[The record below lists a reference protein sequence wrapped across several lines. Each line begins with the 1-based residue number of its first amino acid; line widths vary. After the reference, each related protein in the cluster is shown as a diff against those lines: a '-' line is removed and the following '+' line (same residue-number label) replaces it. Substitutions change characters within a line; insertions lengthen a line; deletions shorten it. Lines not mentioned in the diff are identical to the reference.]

1 MKTKLISTLLGCL
14 LSLSAPAITWA
25 AGPGGGQ
32 QAGAQCNFLNLPK
45 EKKATLEATLLFMR
59 EEEKMA
65 RDLYLRFKNEYAPYG
80 VLIFGNIAASEQKHM
95 DAVKRLLDKYDLTD
109 PVGDNAIG
117 EFANAELAALY
128 ESLLTQG
135 LRGVKEAFKVGVQVE
150 ETDIRDLTKAIA
162 ESDERCIDKV
172 YLNLLEGSVRH
183 LSAFK
188 RKLQ

>member
-1 MKTKLISTLLGCL
+1 MKTKLISTLLGFL
-14 LSLSAPAITWA
+14 LSLSAPTISWA

-32 QAGAQCNFLNLPK
+32 QAGAQCNSLNLS
-45 EKKATLEATLLFMR
+45 EEEEATLLFMR

-95 DAVKRLLDKYDLTD
+95 DAVKRLLDKYGLTD
-109 PVGDNAIG
+109 PVGDNVIG
-117 EFANAELAALY
+117 EFVNTELGALY
-128 ESLLTQG
+128 KSLLTQG
-135 LRGVKEAFKVGVQVE
+135 LTSVKEAFKVGVQLE
-150 ETDIRDLTKAIA
+150 KTDIRDLVQAIA

-172 YLNLLEGSVRH
+172 YLNLLQGSVRH

-188 RKLQ
+188 RKLP